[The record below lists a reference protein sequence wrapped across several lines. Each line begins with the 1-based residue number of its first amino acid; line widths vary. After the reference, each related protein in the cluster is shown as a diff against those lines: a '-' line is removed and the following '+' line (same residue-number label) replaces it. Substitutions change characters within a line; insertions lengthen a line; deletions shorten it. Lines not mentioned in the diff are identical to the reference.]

1 MRKSLVILA
10 VVFVSLACTL
20 WQFSPDSGMDLP
32 TPVSVLSTNTPRS
45 LPTSTPTE
53 GISIPTPSDTPT
65 ITPTSLP
72 PTLTFT
78 PTRVNAVY
86 LPFEHGFMAYVEGAD
101 CLYAYAE
108 TGDWSGVLIPEE
120 IRTQEM
126 GHYRYCTVFAGLPDA
141 PSDAP
146 EGDFGRVWARYPELQ
161 PFLGMVVGE
170 AEHYATIIPP
180 SEPVVMGGVF
190 YSGTIMLPD
199 GRALYCGTRGAT
211 AGDCELRS
219 GRLPY

>member
-10 VVFVSLACTL
+10 VAFVSLACTL
-20 WQFSPDSGMDLP
+20 WQFPPDLGMDLP
-32 TPVSVLSTNTPRS
+32 TPVIVLSTNTPRS
-45 LPTSTPTE
+45 LSTAVVLPTE
-53 GISIPTPSDTPT
+53 PPVMATPMPSM
-65 ITPTSLP
+65 
-72 PTLTFT
+72 
-78 PTRVNAVY
+78 TRVNAVY

-101 CLYAYAE
+101 CLYVYAE
-108 TGDWSGVLIPEE
+108 TGDWSGVLIPDE

-126 GHYRYCTVFAGLPDA
+126 GYYRYCTVFGGLPDA

-161 PFLGMVVGE
+161 PFLGAVTGEVVR
-170 AEHYATIIPP
+170 YASTIPP

-190 YSGTIMLPD
+190 YSGMIMLPD

-211 AGDCELRS
+211 AGRCELRS